1 MKTKRDT
8 SFDTLAFSRAVKEK
22 LAEKMKGMS
31 LADQKEFLKNV
42 REGKIKI
49 DLNEK

>member
-8 SFDTLAFSRAVKEK
+8 SFDTLAFTPAVKEK
-22 LAEKMKGMS
+22 IAKRMKNMS
-31 LADQKEFLKNV
+31 LKEQKDFLREV